1 MEELAERGAERGTP
15 GYVPESGNVKRS
27 WDVADGGVEAAYSPE
42 RGSAAAGLGAEGR
55 RKGKRERVASK
66 EMCTFT

>member
-1 MEELAERGAERGTP
+1 MEELA
-15 GYVPESGNVKRS
+15 KL
-27 WDVADGGVEAAYSPE
+27 EAAYSPE
-42 RGSAAAGLGAEGR
+42 RGSAASGLGAEGR